1 MGYDFS
7 QINDKE
13 FEALVVDLLSTHLDK
28 RIERFKPGRD
38 GGVDGRFYSDNDK
51 EVIIQSKH
59 YLGTGYSG
67 LKSKLKNKE
76 AKKVE
81 KLTPERYIFATS
93 LPLSRDNKKEI
104 RNIFSPYIKRDDD
117 IFGQEDLNDILS
129 LNPKIEEKY
138 FKLWITSTTV
148 FERILNNAIK
158 GRSQSELER
167 IQENS
172 FKYVQTKNHEDALK
186 LLEDN
191 HVLII
196 SGEPGIG
203 KTTLAESL
211 SLFYA
216 SEGFEF
222 IDIQEALSEAENVY
236 KPAEKQTFYFD
247 DFLGSNYFEIIENKK
262 DSHIIK
268 FIDRIKRDKTKR
280 FILTS
285 RTNIFNSGMLHSP
298 VFKNNK
304 IEKQE
309 YLITI
314 SSFSELDRAK
324 ILYNHIWF
332 SKLSEA
338 YIDELYVDKRYKEII
353 KHKNFNPRLI
363 EFITD
368 IDRIPISSS
377 DKYWEYILKTL
388 DNPID
393 IWDDCFKRQN
403 NSHVRNLVS
412 LTVFNGGTIPEEEL
426 RNNYDEL
433 IEIKKIGNPSHTE
446 KDFRSMSELA
456 VKSFLN
462 RKKTYNDI
470 EFSLFNPSIADYI
483 LKEYSKDVK
492 ELKNVFKT
500 LRSVRSLLQIN
511 SLEREKIIS
520 RQDADDLKQYLF
532 DDPSLT
538 RKNFDY
544 QIYLSFS
551 VKKEKKNFYQIAEL
565 LTEIV
570 SEPKPIKEF
579 AKFIELLIEFKDH
592 INVDDYN
599 FLIELAGHYFLDE
612 TDMKAYADLVAIY
625 EVNDP
630 NIIEHFREKIESFLK
645 EALDEVK
652 SDVDLSK
659 YITYYYNDYDDTQ
672 EPEKN
677 EEGVREELTGIVN
690 DLLNNFNSNSIDN
703 LDIDIS
709 WVIEEID
716 ISQMFVDYYNSMEPY
731 DDDERIG
738 RSWSN
743 TDKDIDDLFERT

>member
-13 FEALVVDLLSTHLDK
+13 FEALVVDLLSVHFDK

-51 EVIIQSKH
+51 EIIIQSKH

-67 LKSKLKNKE
+67 LISKLKNKE
-76 AKKVE
+76 VE
-81 KLTPERYIFATS
+81 KVIELSPEKYVFATS
-93 LPLSRDNKKEI
+93 LPLSRENKKEI
-104 RNIFSPYIKRDDD
+104 REIFSPYLKRDDE

-129 LNPKIEEKY
+129 LNPRIEEKY

-172 FKYVQTKNHEDALK
+172 FKYVQTRNHKDALQI
-186 LLEDN
+186 LEDK
-191 HVLII
+191 HVVII

-203 KTTLAESL
+203 KTTLAENL

-216 SEGFEF
+216 SQEFEF
-222 IDIQEALSEAENVY
+222 IDIQESLSEAENVY
-236 KPAEKQTFYFD
+236 KTEAKQIFYFD

-262 DSHIIK
+262 DSHIVK
-268 FIDRIKRDKTKR
+268 FIDRIKKDKTKR

-298 VFKNNK
+298 VFKNYK

-314 SSFSELDRAK
+314 NSFSKLDRAK

-338 YIDELYVDKRYKEII
+338 YIGELYIDKRYKEII

-368 IDRIPISSS
+368 VDRIPIRNS
-377 DKYWEYILKTL
+377 DEYWEYIIKTL
-388 DNPID
+388 NNPIE

-403 NSHVRNLVS
+403 NPHVRNLVS
-412 LTVFNGGTIPEEEL
+412 LTVFNGGTIREEEL
-426 RNNYDEL
+426 RNNYNEL
-433 IEIKKIGNPSHTE
+433 IDIKEIGNPSHTK

-462 RKKTYNDI
+462 RIKTHRDI
-470 EFSLFNPSIADYI
+470 KYSLFNPSIADYI
-483 LKEYSKDVK
+483 LKEYSKDLR
-492 ELKNVFKT
+492 ELK
-500 LRSVRSLLQIN
+500 SVYKALSSVKSLIQIN
-511 SLEREKIIS
+511 SLQRENIIS
-520 RQDADDLKQYLF
+520 EQDAEALKQYLF
-532 DDPSLT
+532 DDSSRN
-538 RKNFDY
+538 RKSYDY
-544 QIYLSFS
+544 QIYISYL
-551 VKKEKKNFYQIAEL
+551 VKDEEKNIGQILKL
-565 LTEIV
+565 LEKII

-579 AKFIELLIEFKDH
+579 AKFVALLIEFR
-592 INVDDYN
+592 DYLSIDKIR
-599 FLIELAGHYFLDE
+599 FIVELAGHHFLDE
-612 TDMKAYADLVAIY
+612 IDIKAYADLVDVFEIDDSY
-625 EVNDP
+625 
-630 NIIEHFREKIESFLK
+630 IINHFRENTESYLR
-645 EALDEVK
+645 EQLDDIK

-659 YITYYYNDYDDTQ
+659 YIKDRYVGYDGRL
-672 EPEKN
+672 ES
-677 EEGVREELTGIVN
+677 EEDEMGVRDELRDMAFG
-690 DLLNNFNSNSIDN
+690 LLNDFNSNSIDN
-703 LDIDIS
+703 LDLDIR
-709 WVIEEID
+709 WVIDDID
-716 ISQMFVDYYNSMEPY
+716 VSQMFDSYYESLRPY
-731 DDDERIG
+731 EDEGIG
-738 RSWSN
+738 RSWNN
-743 TDKDIDDLFERT
+743 TDDDIDDLFERT